1 MTLGEHTSPAVVV
14 VEDDLALLAFLVTRL
29 DYEDDLR
36 VVGYATDAAEALRL
50 CETLTPD
57 IVLSDVDLPD
67 LNGVELVG
75 RLRAML
81 PTSALVLYTA
91 ACSARLE
98 REARLNGA
106 DECLDKSVAP
116 SQVIASLRSSL
127 SARREVEVVQPLA
140 AGQQ

>member
-1 MTLGEHTSPAVVV
+1 MTLGRYVSPSVLI

-36 VVGYATDAAEALRL
+36 VVGYATDAAEALKL
-50 CETLTPD
+50 SETLRPD

-67 LNGVELVG
+67 LDGVELAG
-75 RLRAML
+75 RLRALL

-91 ACSARLE
+91 ACSTRLE
-98 REARLNGA
+98 RQARLNGA
-106 DECLDKSVAP
+106 DACLDKSLAP
-116 SQVIASLRSSL
+116 SQVIATLRSSL
-127 SARREVEVVQPLA
+127 ADRRQLEVAPPLA